1 MNHLNSAELADR
13 LIYRAQKGQ
22 IFYVY
27 RAVPDGIQFD
37 GAVPFD
43 IVINN
48 DQAEFAVLA
57 LTPDEAELQVDQ
69 WLIPRT

>member
-1 MNHLNSAELADR
+1 MSTADVIAR
-13 LIYRAQKGQ
+13 SLIFRAKHGQ

-27 RAVPDGIQFD
+27 RQVEAGIRFD

-43 IVINN
+43 LTINN
-48 DQAEFAVLA
+48 GQAEFAVLA
-57 LTPDEAELQVDQ
+57 LTQDEAELQVDQ

>member
-1 MNHLNSAELADR
+1 MNTADAIAQS
-13 LIYRAQKGQ
+13 LIFRAKHGQ

-27 RAVPDGIQFD
+27 REIEDGIRFD

-43 IVINN
+43 LAINN
-48 DQAEFAVLA
+48 GQAEFSVLA
-57 LTPDEAELQVDQ
+57 LTQDEAELQVDQ

>member
-1 MNHLNSAELADR
+1 MNNLNSVELATQ
-13 LIYRAQKGQ
+13 LIYRARHGQ

-27 RAVPDGIQFD
+27 RDVADGICFD

-43 IVINN
+43 IAINN
-48 DQAEFAVLA
+48 NQAEFAVLA
-57 LTPDEAELQVDQ
+57 LTQDEAELQVDQ

>member
-1 MNHLNSAELADR
+1 MSTARDIADS
-13 LIYRAQKGQ
+13 LIYRAKNGQ
-22 IFYVY
+22 VFYVY
-27 RAVPDGIQFD
+27 REVSNGILFD

-43 IVINN
+43 ITINN

-57 LTPDEAELQVDQ
+57 LTQDEAELQVDQ

>member
-1 MNHLNSAELADR
+1 MNTARDIANS
-13 LIYRAQKGQ
+13 LIYRARNGRV
-22 IFYVY
+22 FYVY
-27 RAVPDGIQFD
+27 RNVADGIRFD

-43 IVINN
+43 ITINN

-57 LTPDEAELQVDQ
+57 LTQDEAELQVDQ

>member
-1 MNHLNSAELADR
+1 MNNLNSIELANN
-13 LIYRAQKGQ
+13 LIYRAQHGQ

-27 RAVPDGIQFD
+27 RSVEDEIRFD

-43 IVINN
+43 ITINSG
-48 DQAEFAVLA
+48 QAEFAVLA
-57 LTPDEAELQVDQ
+57 LTQDEAELQVDQ

>member
-1 MNHLNSAELADR
+1 MSTAHDIANS
-13 LIYRAQKGQ
+13 LIYRAKNGQ
-22 IFYVY
+22 VFYVY
-27 RAVPDGIQFD
+27 RTVINGIRFN

-43 IVINN
+43 ITILD

-57 LTPDEAELQVDQ
+57 LTQDEAELQVDQ

>member
-1 MNHLNSAELADR
+1 MSTARDIANS
-13 LIYRAQKGQ
+13 LIYRAKNGQ
-22 IFYVY
+22 VFYVY

-43 IVINN
+43 ITINN
-48 DQAEFAVLA
+48 GQAEFAVLA
-57 LTPDEAELQVDQ
+57 LTQDEAELQIDQ